1 MGNLWKEG
9 MVLFFLDFVW
19 WSSLVRTNLFPH
31 ELRHVMKPE
40 VVGYFGLR
48 LREKKR
54 SPRISL
60 RAHREHLQ
68 DRHNYVNQHLKES
81 EDRVWNRKNPGE

>member
-1 MGNLWKEG
+1 M
-9 MVLFFLDFVW
+9 
-19 WSSLVRTNLFPH
+19 RTNLFPH

-40 VVGYFGLR
+40 VVRYFGLR
-48 LREKKR
+48 LREEKE
-54 SPRISL
+54 ISKNKSQST
-60 RAHREHLQ
+60 HLQ